1 MEPSIG
7 GGHVK
12 STPQGNHERLM
23 TAISTLKPCAIVGLL
38 FTCSL
43 IVAQDKESTR
53 PRSPAVSA
61 DSVLGADNAK
71 LVDLTHPF
79 DEQTIYWPTESGFR
93 LQMGPAGVTPK
104 GYYYT
109 ANRFT
114 AAEHGGTHID
124 APNHFYQGRRSVD
137 QIPLEQL
144 IGKAVVVDVSDK
156 CAGDSDYQVGIKDL
170 RQWEENQRR
179 QLVDVIVL
187 LRTGYGRRW
196 PNRKE
201 YLGTDEAGPEAV
213 AKLHFPGLSPEAA
226 KWLVENRSVKA
237 IGIDTASIDFGQ
249 STKFGSHVKL
259 FEHNVPVFENVANLE
274 KLPDKDFTIIAL
286 PMKIGGGSGAPLRI
300 VAVLPN

>member
-1 MEPSIG
+1 
-7 GGHVK
+7 
-12 STPQGNHERLM
+12 M
-23 TAISTLKPCAIVGLL
+23 TAMSTLKPCVVVGLL
-38 FTCSL
+38 SCSL
-43 IVAQDKESTR
+43 IIAQDGASPRTKST
-53 PRSPAVSA
+53 AVNG
-61 DSVLGADNAK
+61 DLPVTGGNTK
-71 LVDLTHPF
+71 LVDLTHSF
-79 DEQTIYWPTESGFR
+79 DEQSIYWPTESGFR
-93 LQMGPAGVTPK
+93 LEKGPAGVTPK

-109 ANRFT
+109 ANRFA

-124 APNHFYQGRRSVD
+124 APMHFYQGRKSVD

-144 IGKAVVVDVSDK
+144 IGNGAVIDVSNK
-156 CAGDSDYQVGIKDL
+156 CAQDGDYQIGIQDL
-170 RQWEENQRR
+170 RQWEEKHRR

-196 PNRKE
+196 PTRGE
-201 YLGTDEAGPEAV
+201 YLGTNETGPEAV

-226 KWLVENRSVKA
+226 RWLVENRSVKA

-249 STKFGSHVKL
+249 STKFGSHIKL

-274 KLPDKDFTIIAL
+274 KLPEADFTLIAL